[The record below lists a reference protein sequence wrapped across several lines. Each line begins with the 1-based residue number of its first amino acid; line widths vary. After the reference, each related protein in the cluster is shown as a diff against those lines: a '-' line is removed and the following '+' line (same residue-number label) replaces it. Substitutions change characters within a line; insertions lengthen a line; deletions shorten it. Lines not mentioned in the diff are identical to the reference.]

1 MKISE
6 ICEKI
11 EAKVLCGD
19 TDKCFEGVYVGDL
32 LSRAMSHVCEDNIWI
47 TIMSNVNVIAVAS
60 LTEPAAVLLAESVEP
75 SEEMLEGAMENGI
88 TVLSSPLG
96 AYELCVRLHEATAE
110 TSV

>member
-60 LTEPAAVLLAESVEP
+60 LTEPAAVLLAESVELT
-75 SEEMLEGAMENGI
+75 EDVLAGAAENGI

-96 AYELCVRLHEATAE
+96 AYELCVRLHDTLAE
-110 TSV
+110 TEI